1 MVSWTVSSNND
12 TAMTAYIALR
22 LAQDNVTLALDDALA
37 ELLSHAGIAQDGTA
51 STDRGGIHTHT
62 GRFVHS

>member
-1 MVSWTVSSNND
+1 MADWTVSANNNG
-12 TAMTAYIALR
+12 AMTAYIAMR
-22 LAQDNVTLALDDALA
+22 LAQDNVVLALDDALN

-51 STDRGGIHTHT
+51 STDRGGIHEHG